1 LVPADG
7 IIPIAHSQ
15 DTAGPMTRTV
25 TDAAILFG
33 VLRGQRHGGGED
45 DDHENGDDGHRTGGL
60 SRGALRGARIGVDR
74 RYFTADYGGVPEIN
88 AVVEEALLAM
98 QSLGATVV
106 DTDTGDQFLYFDA
119 EFTVLLYEFKVQV
132 AEYLAGL
139 ANTSMRTLADLIAFN
154 HAQCGAEMKYFGQ
167 EIFEMAEATSGV
179 LTDAAYLDARA
190 LCLEL
195 TRAGGI
201 DGALARDHLDAIV
214 APSYSYASSPAAV
227 AGYPN
232 IAVPVGLTVAGE
244 PAGIWMYSGA
254 GKEALL
260 LRFAYDLEQELEPR
274 TQPQYLNAVPP
285 EPPDAGLCSAAPT
298 LSTAG
303 TFSAAAAPTRSRR
316 WAL

>member
-1 LVPADG
+1 MARVSVSTVVTSRPT
-7 IIPIAHSQ
+7 
-15 DTAGPMTRTV
+15 TAGCPRSTRW
-25 TDAAILFG
+25 
-33 VLRGQRHGGGED
+33 
-45 DDHENGDDGHRTGGL
+45 
-60 SRGALRGARIGVDR
+60 SRR
-74 RYFTADYGGVPEIN
+74 RWWRCE
-88 AVVEEALLAM
+88 
-98 QSLGATVV
+98 SLGATVV
-106 DTDTGDQFLYFDA
+106 DTDTGDPFLYSDA
-119 EFTVLLYEFKVQV
+119 EFTVLLYEFKVQI

-139 ANTSMRTLADLIAFN
+139 GNTSMRTLADLIAFN
-154 HAQCGAEMKYFGQ
+154 QAQCSAEMKYFGQ
-167 EIFEMAEATSGV
+167 ELFEMAEATSGD
-179 LTDAAYLDARA
+179 LTDPAYLDARA

-227 AGYPN
+227 AGYPD

-254 GKEALL
+254 HTEARL
-260 LRFAYDLEQELEPR
+260 LRFAYDLEQLLEPR

-285 EPPDAGLCSAAPT
+285 EPPDAGLCSAAPA

-303 TFSAAAAPTRSRR
+303 TFSAAAAPSRSRR